1 MAVNSWSPFTAN
13 EHQLLRYLSDLRTE
27 NSLDWEV
34 KDLRGL
40 MYTVLPA
47 VLVSFWSYDKTFSPK
62 ATWEGKDLL
71 SLYFKIRIQY
81 WKKSKQEPVA
91 GTREEY
97 WSEVDS

>member
-1 MAVNSWSPFTAN
+1 
-13 EHQLLRYLSDLRTE
+13 
-27 NSLDWEV
+27 
-34 KDLRGL
+34 

-81 WKKSKQEPVA
+81 
-91 GTREEY
+91 
-97 WSEVDS
+97 